1 MFLATSMK
9 LKLSGK
15 YLKQKDQKLAAKVN
29 KRLTQLSVQTRQAE
43 LKADAKAKPRENSTL
58 NSDAPRSN
66 GAGRPAVSI
75 VIKKTATV
83 DAPQTALTGQQQV
96 LRKARKFYGRHLP
109 VLACNSCT
117 LSRVCPKFRAGFECA
132 FLPFLHSHSVET
144 TTDLVTYMKD
154 FVGNSMRRA
163 QLMNIIETAN
173 GGMPSV
179 ETSEALDMAFRQ
191 LKELHGVMSERT
203 EESVSIEGDE
213 SLIGTIFG
221 GMQAKQLLDATREMK
236 RVDPVVDLPKVEGTE
251 QSSAMPVG
259 DDIAAELVKDAILGQ
274 GSARKDLKPEQ
285 TKGIEIG
292 SISVS

>member
-43 LKADAKAKPRENSTL
+43 LKADAQAKPRENSTL
-58 NSDAPRSN
+58 NSAAPRSD

-75 VIKKTATV
+75 VIKKTGTK
-83 DAPQTALTGQQQV
+83 DAPQTQLTGQQQV

-251 QSSAMPVG
+251 MSSAMPVG

-274 GSARKDLKPEQ
+274 GAARKDLKQPQ
-285 TKGIEIG
+285 TQGIEMG